1 MKKIKIHYTKILRYL
16 TVKFRKY
23 LSSKGRVLIDENELK
38 GKSIA
43 LRLITDPNSDL
54 RICPETFT
62 KYVENEK
69 LNFALIFKDN
79 SIEFFNDHL
88 YTVYFCERNYKSIV
102 QVFNKHAAKDRQV
115 LDYKIRSRV
124 KHSFDDMYNN
134 ICKNNNNENSN
145 I

>member
-1 MKKIKIHYTKILRYL
+1 MKKIRVSYTKILRYL
-16 TVKFRKY
+16 TVKFRRY
-23 LSSKGRVLIDENELK
+23 LSTKERVLIDENELK

-43 LRLITDPNSDL
+43 LKLITDPNSDL
-54 RICPETFT
+54 RICPETFI

-69 LNFALIFKDN
+69 LNFALIFKEN

-88 YTVYFCERNYKSIV
+88 YTIHFCEKNYKSIV

-134 ICKNNNNENSN
+134 ICKNNNNENGN